1 MKSLITNSVLLVFF
15 LFSMR
20 TNGKILYVPQ
30 HYATIQAAIDAA
42 ANGDTVLVGEGRYF
56 ENINFLG
63 KKILVTSMFLN
74 YNDVSYIP
82 TTIIDGSKPIN
93 SDKASCVL
101 MVSGEDSSSIL
112 QGFTLTG
119 GKGTKWVDEHG
130 AGTYVEGGGILTTL
144 SSPTIRFNIIVDNEA
159 ISTTTGITSAGG
171 GAIRCG
177 DGSPHIYNN
186 VILDNKGMYGGGIVL
201 NYCSGARIVNNVIN
215 ANKVYQA
222 VTGKQTFG
230 GGGIWV
236 YAAKP
241 GDDLPNIIENNTVV
255 GNSSNTVGGGIRI
268 WSAAAQVRN
277 NIIWKNFQ
285 TEGKQLNI
293 SDSSP
298 LVEYNDIE
306 DSAMGIGNFSLFPV
320 FTDSSFILTD
330 GSPCI
335 DAGDP
340 SILFA
345 DSENPSLPGF
355 AKTPA
360 KGSTRNDIGA
370 YGGPMSSWFP
380 NFSVGILSLPSE
392 GYNFGLTLP
401 NEAIQLSIP
410 ITNLGASNLEIDSVI
425 VQTNQLE
432 ILSLSCFPDAIPP
445 MQKHELMLTWVPSTQ
460 QNLVDT
466 LLIFHHAPNLV
477 KPFKVSL
484 TGSSIPQAFV
494 TVDQTL
500 LNFGDIDVNVPM
512 VDTIIYVHNSGTLDD
527 SVYASI
533 LYQVVKPDSALELLP
548 KVFKVAPKDSIGVLF
563 RIYPPRIKRTI
574 FNNYQP
580 IVVFDSKFSTGIK
593 HFQKTMKFHLIG
605 TTDVNEDEKIP
616 TSYSLSQNFP
626 NPFNPNTTI
635 SFSIANP
642 GLVSVKIF
650 DVLGEEIMHLVNE
663 YKNSGNYSVNFEA
676 SGLSSGIYFYTMN
689 SGNFVSTKKM
699 IVLK

>member
-82 TTIIDGSKPIN
+82 NTIIDGSKPIN

-159 ISTTTGITSAGG
+159 ISTPTGITSAGG

-177 DGSPHIYNN
+177 DGSPQIYNN
-186 VILDNKGMYGGGIVL
+186 VILNNKGMYGGGIVL
-201 NYCSGARIVNNVIN
+201 NYCSGARIVNNIIN

-236 YAAKP
+236 YATKP

-255 GNSSNTVGGGIRI
+255 GNASNTVGGGIRI

-277 NIIWKNFQ
+277 NIIWKNYQ
-285 TEGKQLNI
+285 TVGMQLYI

-306 DSAMGIGNFSLFPV
+306 DSTVGIGNFSLYPV
-320 FTDSSFILTD
+320 FTDSSFLLTD

-355 AKTPA
+355 AIAPA

-370 YGGPMSSWFP
+370 YGGLMSSWFP

-392 GYNFGLTLP
+392 GYNFGFTLP

-445 MQKHELMLTWVPSTQ
+445 MQKHDLMLTWVPSTQ

-494 TVDQTL
+494 TIDQTM

-626 NPFNPNTTI
+626 NPLNPNTTI

-676 SGLSSGIYFYTMN
+676 SKLSSGIYFYTMS